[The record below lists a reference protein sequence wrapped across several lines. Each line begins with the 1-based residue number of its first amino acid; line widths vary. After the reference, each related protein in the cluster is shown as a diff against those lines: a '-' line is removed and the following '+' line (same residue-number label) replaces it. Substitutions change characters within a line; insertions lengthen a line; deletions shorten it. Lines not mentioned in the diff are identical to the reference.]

1 MPKPNSNSQIPIAKR
16 SPRIAIVHDW
26 LTNMGGAEPLVLELH
41 KLFPDAPIYTSV
53 YDHDHMTAF
62 HGCDVRTTYLQRVL
76 PKFVR
81 YKHVLWPVLRAYAFR
96 KLDLSEF
103 DIILSSSSAE
113 AKAVR
118 KTRPDQVH
126 IAYIH
131 TPIRYYWSH
140 YEEFRREFNFGPLT
154 FLIRPFI
161 PLFVRQMRKKDLES
175 VKDIDVFIA
184 NSTVTQTR
192 IKKYYGK
199 SSTVV
204 FPPIETR
211 RFAPSGST
219 QREGFITWGRHV
231 PYKRFDL
238 AIRACNALGEKLT
251 VVSSG
256 PDTERLKSLAG
267 PTIEFT
273 GRIPDAELVDRVH
286 HSRAFLFPNEE
297 DFGMT
302 AAEALAGGTPVIA
315 YAKGGA
321 LDMVQDGETGIL
333 FDDQSVEGLV
343 TAMKRFDAMKPF
355 SPALIHQK
363 SKKFDKGLFATKIRK
378 IVGDQTDYLS

>member
-1 MPKPNSNSQIPIAKR
+1 MSKQPK
-16 SPRIAIVHDW
+16 IAIVHDW
-26 LTNMGGAEPLVLELH
+26 LTNMGGAEPLVLEIH

-53 YDHDHMTAF
+53 YDYDRMPAF
-62 HGCDVRTTYLQRVL
+62 HDCDVRTTYLQRIL

-103 DIILSSSSAE
+103 DIIISSSSAE
-113 AKAVR
+113 AKSVR
-118 KTRPDQVH
+118 KTRPGQTH

-140 YEEFRREFNFGPLT
+140 YEEFRHEFNFGPLT
-154 FLIRPFI
+154 FLIRPLI
-161 PLFVRQMRKKDLES
+161 PLFIGWMRRKDLES
-175 VKDIDVFIA
+175 IAGIDVFIA
-184 NSTVTQTR
+184 NSTVTQER
-192 IKKYYGK
+192 IKKYYDRP
-199 SSTVV
+199 STVV

-211 RFAPSGST
+211 RFAPSGKDT
-219 QREGFITWGRHV
+219 REGFITWGRHV
-231 PYKRFDL
+231 PYKRLDL
-238 AIRACNALGEKLT
+238 AIQACNTLGEKLV

-256 PDTERLKSLAG
+256 PDTERLKKLAG

-273 GRIPDAELVDRVH
+273 GRIPDDELVERVH
-286 HSRAFLFPNEE
+286 HARAFLFPNEE

-315 YAKGGA
+315 YNRGGSR
-321 LDMVQDGETGIL
+321 DIVQDGETGIL
-333 FDDQSVEGLV
+333 FDDQSVDGLV
-343 TAMKRFDAMKPF
+343 AAIQRFNSLPPF
-355 SPALIHQK
+355 SPLLVHQK

-378 IVGDQTDYLS
+378 IVNDQSNS